1 MKVLAGDIG
10 GTKTLLA
17 VFDTDTKPF
26 RLVREERFESA
37 RFEGLEGVVRAFF
50 SKGRDEIGAACF
62 AIAGPVKAGEEVR
75 MSNLSWTV
83 VSERRLAAE
92 LNVPRTRL
100 VNDFGA
106 VGYGIEQ
113 LVPEDL
119 ATLQAGKPD
128 PTGPIAVLGAG
139 TGLGEAFVLWDG
151 AKRIVHASEGG
162 HVDFAPRT
170 PLEADLLQ
178 FLAKEHGRVSYERV
192 VSGMGIANIFRFLS
206 ETKVEKPSP
215 DVVREMKSEDPA
227 AVVSRHALAKTDR
240 CCERALDVFT
250 SIYGAQAGNL
260 ALAILATGG
269 VYVAGGIAPRNLTK
283 LRDGTFVRA
292 FRDKGRLA
300 SLVESIP
307 VHIILNTRVGLLGAA
322 SLAARP

>member
-17 VFDTDTKPF
+17 VLETDTKPF
-26 RLVREERFESA
+26 RLVREERFESP
-37 RFEGLEGVVRAFF
+37 RFEGLEGVVKAFF
-50 SKGRDEIGAACF
+50 AKGREEIGAACF
-62 AIAGPVKAGEEVR
+62 AIAGPVKAGEVR
-75 MSNLSWTV
+75 MSNLAWTT
-83 VSERRLAAE
+83 VSERRLATE
-92 LNVPRTRL
+92 LNLPRTRL

-113 LVPEDL
+113 LGPEDL

-139 TGLGEAFVLWDG
+139 TGLGEAFLLWDG
-151 AKRIVHASEGG
+151 AKRVVHASEGG

-170 PLEADLLQ
+170 ALEADLLQ
-178 FLAKEHGRVSYERV
+178 FLAKEHGHVSYERV

-206 ETKVEKPSP
+206 ETKVEKPSA
-215 DVVREMKSEDPA
+215 DVLREMKTEDPA

-240 CCERALDVFT
+240 CCERALDVFA

-260 ALAILATGG
+260 ALTILATGG

-283 LRDGTFVRA
+283 LKDGTFVRA
-292 FRDKGRLA
+292 FRDKGRL
-300 SLVESIP
+300 SGLVESIP
-307 VHIILNTRVGLLGAA
+307 VHVILNTRIGLLGAA